1 MRSVPTPRRA
11 KTVRKQPD
19 RYHHGD
25 LPRAMLQEAVRTIQK
40 DGVESLTLRG
50 VGERLGVSRSALY
63 RHFADKQALL
73 RAVAGEGFRLLRSTL
88 LEAWNSEGR
97 GHTGFEAMGAAYVRF
112 AVTHTSHYRV
122 MFGGLVAGESRPSP
136 PPPDL
141 DAFQVLVDAIAE
153 QQAQGLVRKDDDPRQ
168 LAQFIWAVVHGI
180 AMLAVDGLIRSPEE
194 AHRLFAFAYQRIR
207 SGIDA

>member
-1 MRSVPTPRRA
+1 MLTLSTHAFRMRSVPTPRRA

-97 GHTGFEAMGAAYVRF
+97 GHTGFEAMGAA
-112 AVTHTSHYRV
+112 
-122 MFGGLVAGESRPSP
+122 
-136 PPPDL
+136 
-141 DAFQVLVDAIAE
+141 
-153 QQAQGLVRKDDDPRQ
+153 
-168 LAQFIWAVVHGI
+168 
-180 AMLAVDGLIRSPEE
+180 
-194 AHRLFAFAYQRIR
+194 
-207 SGIDA
+207 

>member
-1 MRSVPTPRRA
+1 MAKVRRA
-11 KTVRKQPD
+11 RPARKHAD

-25 LPRAMLQEAVRTIQK
+25 LRRAMLQEAVRIIQK

-63 RHFADKQALL
+63 RHFVDKDALL
-73 RAVAGEGFRLLRSTL
+73 AAVATEGFRMLRETL
-88 LEAWNSEGR
+88 LEAWNSGGR
-97 GHTGFEAMGAAYVRF
+97 GRPGFEAMGAAYVRF

-122 MFGGLVAGESRPSP
+122 MFGGFLAGDSRPASP
-136 PPPDL
+136 PPDI
-141 DAFQVLVDAIAE
+141 DAFQVLVDSIVE

-168 LAQFIWAVVHGI
+168 LSNFIWAVVHGI
-180 AMLAVDGLIRSPEE
+180 AMLAVDGLIRSSEE
-194 AHRLFAFAYQRIR
+194 AHQLFTFAYQRLR